1 MSALYE
7 MIGRFAVWS
16 WKRRAAGRL
25 PEPPLTTVIAV
36 AIAGALVGLLG
47 VGLLL
52 GNGSGDDEPD

>member
-16 WKRRAAGRL
+16 WRRRAAASV
-25 PEPPLTTVIAV
+25 PSPPLVTVVAV
-36 AIAGALVGLLG
+36 AVAAALVGLLG

-52 GNGSGDDEPD
+52 GNGPGSDETD